1 MLNETGTFFLQK
13 WSCDEVFKSLRLY
26 STVIRQRTYSLVPA
40 NILPGESRNSPAA
53 IPPCGFPLSQLVRAR
68 AKSPWH
74 ARWRYSFGLRSLSH
88 EWDMPNIVAGSRRVI
103 RFRKRYSWN
112 YRGIIN
118 SLAEES
124 HSICRCVRVHDSRC
138 VRQGRH

>member
-1 MLNETGTFFLQK
+1 MLNETGTFLQK

-26 STVIRQRTYSLVPA
+26 PTVIRQRTYSLVPA

-53 IPPCGFPLSQLVRAR
+53 IPPCWFSSIPTSESACQ
-68 AKSPWH
+68 KS
-74 ARWRYSFGLRSLSH
+74 
-88 EWDMPNIVAGSRRVI
+88 VACKMEVFIWPQVSVPRVGYAEHRGWIETRVI

-118 SLAEES
+118 SLAEVS
-124 HSICRCVRVHDSRC
+124 HSICWCVRVHDSRC